1 MKLRII
7 LLLMALLLLLPAAA
21 CRAESPLVEKPLE
34 EIMDTLYERA
44 AEYGFAPT
52 WNLEL
57 VDIPITPDKN
67 DWYFGAEIDYAE
79 ALASEYII
87 MPPAYSVC
95 LVRVRPGDD
104 AAAIAET
111 IRANADPM
119 KWVCTGVSKVEVLWT
134 GDLVLLIM
142 ADGTNA
148 DALADAFEAL
158 FEMRQ

>member
-1 MKLRII
+1 MKLRMS

-21 CRAESPLVEKPLE
+21 CRAELPLAEKPLA
-34 EIMDTLYERA
+34 EIMDALYERA
-44 AEYGFAPT
+44 TAEYGFAPT

-57 VDIPITPDKN
+57 IDIPITPDKN
-67 DWYFGAEIDYAE
+67 NWYFGTEIEYAE
-79 ALASEYII
+79 ALASEYIM

-111 IRANADPM
+111 LRESADPH
-119 KWVCTGVSKVEVLWT
+119 KWVCTSAGAVAVEYS

-148 DALADAFEAL
+148 DALTDAFEAL
-158 FEMRQ
+158 F